1 VNFTHEYSLEAAA
14 LFNPSMVPHMD
25 QSDVPPGSLR
35 FILSLRATAEGH
47 VSSIAFRSGI
57 LDQQ

>member
-1 VNFTHEYSLEAAA
+1 
-14 LFNPSMVPHMD
+14 MVPHLD

-57 LDQQ
+57 LDANANIKMDLPTR